1 MQRRSDSQMGTYLP
15 PDIAGEVR
23 EFSHRPCP
31 RTPPLLKGTPS
42 GPHWVVLTSHCCPLQ
57 VATGAGSRRDPT
69 LAGLLGARGADMCCS
84 AAECQIGISLLA
96 TPFLRKGGALR
107 GRMMPLGCARTRSY
121 RLYCSYI
128 PIELFKVQRQ
138 NRRYALRDR
147 IAP

>member
-1 MQRRSDSQMGTYLP
+1 MQ
-15 PDIAGEVR
+15 AAAE
-23 EFSHRPCP
+23 
-31 RTPPLLKGTPS
+31 TPPCST
-42 GPHWVVLTSHCCPLQ
+42 
-57 VATGAGSRRDPT
+57 AAISRRVTSSQAPNRLFRVVAPRGPQIRVRVRVWGFKGAHCGRGGRSGVLDG

-128 PIELFKVQRQ
+128 PIGLFQVQRQ